1 MPRTSTTDA
10 TAWLRG
16 RDPVLDAL
24 MDRHGTPPRRPT
36 VRAPDRFAAL
46 AEAIVYQQLAGR
58 AAASIHA
65 RFVGVVGG
73 TVTPEAVLAVAPRD
87 LSACG
92 LSSAKA
98 GSIRDLAE
106 RVVVGEIVLDRI
118 GRLSDEQ
125 VVEHLIRVRG
135 IGPWTA
141 HMFLLSTLGR
151 PDVWPTG
158 DFGVRAGFARA
169 WDLPDIPGP
178 KELHV
183 LGEPFR
189 PYRSSVAWYCWREMD
204 LRSAVT

>member
-1 MPRTSTTDA
+1 
-10 TAWLRG
+10 
-16 RDPVLDAL
+16 VLDVL

-36 VRAPDRFAAL
+36 VRASDRFAAL

-65 RFVGVVGG
+65 RFLEAVGG
-73 TVTPEAVLAVAPRD
+73 TVTPEAVLAVAPAD
-87 LSACG
+87 LSGCG

-106 RVVVGEIVLDRI
+106 RVVVGDIVLDRI

-125 VVEHLIRVRG
+125 VVEHLTRVRG

-141 HMFLLSTLGR
+141 HMFLLGTLGR

-169 WDLPDIPGP
+169 WGLPDIPSP
-178 KELHV
+178 KELDV